1 METFESLYDML
12 QKISIPLKS
21 SSNNRRGFPKHR
33 SATFGLVRK
42 RFTGKIEL
50 SSISVKHLQI
60 YEELQ
65 RIGRAIEP
73 SFTFTSIHVNHNVTC
88 PRHVDSN
95 NVGRSLIVGF
105 GTYTGGQLVIED
117 EVIDTFC
124 HPVVFDGSKKTHWN
138 LPHVGD
144 KYSLVFYNI
153 LTTPT

>member
-1 METFESLYDML
+1 METFQPLYEML
-12 QKISIPLKS
+12 QKIRITPRRDKH
-21 SSNNRRGFPKHR
+21 RRGFPKHR
-33 SATFGLVRK
+33 ADTFGLVRK

-50 SSISVKHLQI
+50 SSASIKHLHV

-65 RIGRAIEP
+65 RVGRAIEP
-73 SFTFTSIHVNHNVTC
+73 SFPFTSIHVNHNVTC

-95 NVGRSLIVGF
+95 NVGRSLIVAF
-105 GTYTGGQLVIED
+105 GKYTGGQLVIED

-138 LPHVGD
+138 LPHIGD

-153 LTTPT
+153 LTAPD